1 MIEILKPCKLKKEDM
16 IGLAFDFY
24 CCFFAT
30 VNIIRMKQ
38 DLLQDNLIL
47 VSPRQKKK
55 ITKKV
60 MLEPVKKIIILSY
73 PKMHKVSKELLILPC
88 RDSVLDLMIN
98 SVKNSCSGK

>member
-1 MIEILKPCKLKKEDM
+1 M

-30 VNIIRMKQ
+30 VNIIKMKQ

-47 VSPRQKKK
+47 VSPWQKKKK

-60 MLEPVKKIIILSY
+60 MLEPVKKTIILSY

-88 RDSVLDLMIN
+88 RDSVLDLMII